1 MDDTLL
7 NVNIRRDD
15 KFLRSVHECFQKIVK
30 WKGKNDNTYMIESDR
45 KWWSGNQYE
54 WMNHWMIDGIK
65 WLKSIMLKIENKL
78 NQRKIGCC

>member
-15 KFLRSVHECFQKIVK
+15 KFLRSVHECFQEIVK
-30 WKGKNDNTYMIESDR
+30 WKGKNDNTFMIENDR

-78 NQRKIGCC
+78 NQRKLGCC

>member
-1 MDDTLL
+1 
-7 NVNIRRDD
+7 
-15 KFLRSVHECFQKIVK
+15 
-30 WKGKNDNTYMIESDR
+30 MIENDR